1 MQVTTELSKREFP
14 LQMLRTWGGPSA
26 MDPWIPKV
34 TRSSPSF
41 SWHLHVG
48 SVHPSHEEQEK
59 GLTTIA
65 KQARPTPLRLKF
77 RCTSAAHQGGGR
89 RTRRRAEEL
98 PHLFHPS
105 DVFLS
110 DVFLPGP
117 SKRCFL
123 VTTNAQQ
130 PPVRVFR
137 QPVLSNVPAGGFSRF
152 SRRRNMPTIKWLIND
167 TTAAYGRFSH
177 QAQAATVFSSRLK
190 TPRHRFLG
198 SSRAAQL
205 SQPLSGCGVSLDHR
219 PLR

>member
-1 MQVTTELSKREFP
+1 MASEIQECFQWFPNPWKKTVFHPDPGLGGIIYTMQVTTELSKREFP

-89 RTRRRAEEL
+89 RNCPTSSIL
-98 PHLFHPS
+98 QTFFCLTFFYL
-105 DVFLS
+105 D
-110 DVFLPGP
+110 
-117 SKRCFL
+117 
-123 VTTNAQQ
+123 
-130 PPVRVFR
+130 PPR
-137 QPVLSNVPAGGFSRF
+137 
-152 SRRRNMPTIKWLIND
+152 
-167 TTAAYGRFSH
+167 
-177 QAQAATVFSSRLK
+177 
-190 TPRHRFLG
+190 
-198 SSRAAQL
+198 
-205 SQPLSGCGVSLDHR
+205 GVSW
-219 PLR
+219 